1 MDKAHKPVSNLLA
14 RAQGNLS
21 VDASDEVKKRIDE
34 KLREVASELALEWI
48 SGERRFESQS
58 QQIESWLARLYEELF
73 VDEQPTPARIY
84 ARFGLPLSRSQYFS
98 RLLFTRRAGHWRD
111 RARQDLKEQLRSFK
125 DKAERAIH
133 EKRGKTQ
140 SYEMS
145 LSRGA
150 FEELVPLY
158 DRLADVASGEDRPAP
173 PKRIP
178 GVGTFV
184 RCSITAEV
192 VLALINEL
200 TKDQPNV

>member
-21 VDASDEVKKRIDE
+21 VDASDEVRKRINE
-34 KLREVASELALEWI
+34 KLRDVASELALEWI
-48 SGERRFESQS
+48 SGERRFENQS

-73 VDEQPTPARIY
+73 VDEQPTPAKIY

-98 RLLFTRRAGHWRD
+98 RLLFARRSGHWRD
-111 RARQDLKEQLRSFK
+111 RARHDLKEQLRRFA
-125 DKAERAIH
+125 DKAERAIN

-150 FEELVPLY
+150 FEEL
-158 DRLADVASGEDRPAP
+158 GEDLPAP

-184 RCSITAEV
+184 RCSITAEA
-192 VLALINEL
+192 VLALIKEL
-200 TKDQPNV
+200 AKDQPNV

>member
-21 VDASDEVKKRIDE
+21 VDASDEVRKRINE
-34 KLREVASELALEWI
+34 KLRDVASELALEWI
-48 SGERRFESQS
+48 SGERRFENQS

-73 VDEQPTPARIY
+73 VDEQPTPAKIY

-98 RLLFTRRAGHWRD
+98 RLLFARRSGHWRD
-111 RARQDLKEQLRSFK
+111 RARHDLKEQLRRFA
-125 DKAERAIH
+125 DKAERAIN

-158 DRLADVASGEDRPAP
+158 DRLADVASGEDLPAP

-184 RCSITAEV
+184 RCSITAEA
-192 VLALINEL
+192 VLAPIKEL
-200 TKDQPNV
+200 AKDQPNV